1 MICVHEVNEAAQHP
15 KYFQEVC
22 DVMKKAKNCIFKEK
36 DFEIFLNYLQR
47 RFKESVPESKGADL
61 SITASDDS
69 ICVRLRPKDKDS
81 WVCRLYAVKAEMYFY
96 DSILD
101 NFVSGGGEQW

>member
-1 MICVHEVNEAAQHP
+1 MICVHYFNEAAQHP

-22 DVMKKAKNCIFKEK
+22 DIMKKAEKCIFKEK
-36 DFEIFLNYLQR
+36 DFDIFLNYLQR
-47 RFKESVPESKGADL
+47 KFKETIPDSRGADL
-61 SITASDDS
+61 SVNNYDDS
-69 ICVRLRPKDKDS
+69 ITVRLRPKDKNS
-81 WVCRLYAVKAEMYFY
+81 WVCRIHAVKAEMYFY